1 MLSIRQQWFLPWKFN
16 SIHFQAYF
24 LSDPTIDVE
33 LGSTI
38 NAMLHSTGYRNDFHC
53 AISEVMSSFK
63 FIRSFKKDKETVS
76 RKKSR
81 IKRRST
87 SKGFFDIRSES
98 VSSSKSNQSLLAEH
112 QRLEGKMNQSN
123 SSTRKVLFVLYFHLY
138 YFIFFVSKFQRMK
151 HWKKMKYQ
159 VYWEI

>member
-1 MLSIRQQWFLPWKFN
+1 M
-16 SIHFQAYF
+16 
-24 LSDPTIDVE
+24 SDPTIDVE

-63 FIRSFKKDKETVS
+63 FIRSFKKDKETIS

-98 VSSSKSNQSLLAEH
+98 VSSSKSYQSLLAETH
-112 QRLEGKMNQSN
+112 RLEGKMNQSN
-123 SSTRKVLFVLYFHLY
+123 RSNL
-138 YFIFFVSKFQRMK
+138 
-151 HWKKMKYQ
+151 
-159 VYWEI
+159 